1 MFAVSIKL
9 PSDYPWKPPACRFI
23 TPVYHPNIAQNGEI
37 CLSIF
42 RDEWGPYWVLET
54 SKQKTNVI
62 LNSIT
67 NRTIPVLTALCSF
80 LGNPDCEVDG
90 PRPDVA
96 REFLH
101 DRYHFDI
108 KARLMTQ
115 RFASRGDSSGI
126 HDLQS
131 LTLGDA

>member
-1 MFAVSIKL
+1 MSIKL
-9 PSDYPWKPPACRFI
+9 PSDFPFKPPACHFI
-23 TPVYHPNIAQNGEI
+23 TPIYHPNITQNGQI

-42 RDEWGPYWVLET
+42 NDDWNPVWRLET
-54 SKQKTNVI
+54 SKQKTNVT
-62 LNSIT
+62 LYSIT
-67 NRTIPVLTALCSF
+67 NRKIPVLTALCSL
-80 LGNPDCEVDG
+80 LGNPNCDVDG

-96 REFLH
+96 REYLH

-115 RFASRGDSSGI
+115 RFASCFDSSGM

-131 LTLGDA
+131 PTLGDA